1 MGYVYLVIHQKLP
14 THSMYL
20 HRVPYSEPI
29 ETVNKDIVGIYTSE
43 KEATKQAKKLF
54 FTHLGY
60 TDNGESE
67 NGGFYAAAYDMEDCE
82 SGTWDEEVYVEMMQV
97 NEK

>member
-1 MGYVYLVIHQKLP
+1 MGYVYLVIHQKRP
-14 THSMYL
+14 TYSMYL
-20 HRVPYSEPI
+20 DRSPYSEPI

-43 KEATKQAKKLF
+43 REAIKQARKLF

-67 NGGFYAAAYDMEDCE
+67 NGGFYAAAYNMEDFDN
-82 SGTWDEEVYVEMMQV
+82 GTWDEEVYVELMAV
-97 NEK
+97 NE